1 MLTNMHM
8 WFSLQVD
15 KSYWTL
21 LLFLPLCCHNPVG
34 WMRKQCRSERA
45 WCSCSCCP
53 VAQDYCSILWFIP
66 TSQSWLHRLS
76 VSCSQRASLFTC
88 FDFVFSSTWVLSLLH
103 RVNCSAGVI
112 YSISC
117 CFSYSS
123 LNHQVKHDP
132 VTQTEGAHAAGDAG
146 GGGGGGSA
154 VCSQVSGVSIFN
166 SLSVN

>member
-1 MLTNMHM
+1 M

-21 LLFLPLCCHNPVG
+21 LLFLPLCCRNPIG

-76 VSCSQRASLFTC
+76 VSCRQRASLSTC
-88 FDFVFSSTWVLSLLH
+88 LDWCLFLYLGFVSVAQSDLLCRCHLLSLT
-103 RVNCSAGVI
+103 
-112 YSISC
+112 C

-132 VTQTEGAHAAGDAG
+132 VTQTEGAHAAGEAGGG

-154 VCSQVSGVSIFN
+154 VCSQVSAVSICN

>member
-1 MLTNMHM
+1 M
-8 WFSLQVD
+8 
-15 KSYWTL
+15 
-21 LLFLPLCCHNPVG
+21 
-34 WMRKQCRSERA
+34 
-45 WCSCSCCP
+45 
-53 VAQDYCSILWFIP
+53 
-66 TSQSWLHRLS
+66 
-76 VSCSQRASLFTC
+76 
-88 FDFVFSSTWVLSLLH
+88 
-103 RVNCSAGVI
+103 NCSAGVI